1 MALYQ
6 WAKPTTACSP
16 GPTKGPASPGHLS
29 HDQKRGSHPLGV
41 PAAAR
46 PIPAGQQRVTVGNET
61 GTKLCRRG
69 ANLGGGRRGLVGKRL
84 STAAFSSRG
93 ELATVAW
100 TSGRW
105 HRRCGQQAS
114 GSQGRACGSRGG
126 VGGGRRGLSARR
138 FSWRMEMAVRC
149 LDTRHVLRGPREA
162 HKVAAPVAHRW
173 WLAHLEYQ
181 RSSCNSA
188 GMAE

>member
-16 GPTKGPASPGHLS
+16 GPTKGPASPGLLS

-69 ANLGGGRRGLVGKRL
+69 ANLGGGEERARGKEALHSGILKQRRTGDGGADEW
-84 STAAFSSRG
+84 S
-93 ELATVAW
+93 VAPAVW
-100 TSGRW
+100 SASIKEPGQSLWQQRW
-105 HRRCGQQAS
+105 
-114 GSQGRACGSRGG
+114 
-126 VGGGRRGLSARR
+126 GRRGGAER
-138 FSWRMEMAVRC
+138 AVRAE
-149 LDTRHVLRGPREA
+149 VLMEDGNGGEVLGHSACAKRTEGGTQGGCSGGSSM
-162 HKVAAPVAHRW
+162 VAGA
-173 WLAHLEYQ
+173 
-181 RSSCNSA
+181 S
-188 GMAE
+188 